1 MACSTRGWLTA
12 IMLVFAAISPAAAEP
27 KRVLLLH
34 SFGPQF
40 VPWVFFAGQFREELF
55 KQSPDKIDLYEAS
68 LEGARFQ
75 QPDEQRPIVDYLVAL
90 FGTRKLDLIVTIG
103 APATF
108 FVQKY
113 RAQFFPSIPMVI
125 GAPEQRAIN
134 YGALTSNDAPVAVT
148 LDFQKWI
155 ENILQVRP
163 DTTHIAW
170 VVGASPLERFWTEEF
185 RRISQPFT
193 DRISFEWFND
203 LRFDDMLKRVSELP
217 PHSALFFVDLRVD
230 AAGVPLDRDL
240 VLPRL
245 REATNAPIFSYIDGY
260 LGLGIVGGPM
270 LSSEEV
276 GRRMA
281 EAAVRILSGESP
293 GDLKIPPVA
302 LGAPQY
308 DWRELQHWNIS
319 EDRLPAGSMVRF
331 REPAVWNQYRW
342 QISLICAVVLLEGA
356 LIFGLLYERRRRLHA
371 EVQSRQ
377 RSAELAHINRFSM
390 AGELTATIAHEI
402 NQPLGA
408 ILTNIETAECI
419 VKSPAPDLQEIG
431 EILADMRRDD
441 ERASE
446 VIGRLRSLLKKAPFE
461 LKHIDLN
468 EVVRE
473 TVRFLSALAIAR
485 EVDLTS
491 FIAPTPL
498 PIKGDLIQ
506 LQQVI
511 LNLIVNAMD
520 AMSSMPSAERRIT
533 VSTARD
539 GNSADL
545 SVSDVGPGIPV
556 EKLKEVFEPFFTTKP
571 QGMGMGL
578 SIARTIVEAHGGQLS
593 AENRGGR
600 GAAFR
605 ISLPLAAQ
613 PN

>member
-1 MACSTRGWLTA
+1 MKRRSKGRG
-12 IMLVFAAISPAAAEP
+12 
-27 KRVLLLH
+27 
-34 SFGPQF
+34 
-40 VPWVFFAGQFREELF
+40 
-55 KQSPDKIDLYEAS
+55 
-68 LEGARFQ
+68 FQ
-75 QPDEQRPIVDYLVAL
+75 QPDEQGPIVDYLVAL
-90 FGTRKLDLIVTIG
+90 FETRKLDLIVTIG

-108 FVQKY
+108 FIQKY
-113 RAQFFPSIPMVI
+113 RPKFFPSTPLII

-134 YGALTSNDAPVAVT
+134 YGMLTSNDAPVAVA
-148 LDFQKWI
+148 LDFNKWI
-155 ENILQVRP
+155 ESILQVLP

-170 VVGASPLERFWTEEF
+170 AVGASPLERFWTEEF
-185 RRISQPFT
+185 RRTSRPFT

-203 LRFDDMLKRVSELP
+203 LRFEEMLKRVSELP
-217 PHSALFFVDLRVD
+217 PHSAVFYVDLRVD

-245 REATNAPIFSYIDGY
+245 RQATNAPIFSYIDSY

-270 LSSEEV
+270 LSSEAV

-281 EAAVRILSGESP
+281 EAAVRMLSGESP
-293 GDLKIPPVA
+293 GDLKIPPVVP
-302 LGAPQY
+302 GAAQY
-308 DWRELQHWNIS
+308 DWRELRHWNIS
-319 EDRLPAGSMVRF
+319 QDRLPTGSMVRF
-331 REPAVWNQYRW
+331 REPTVWAQYRW
-342 QISLICAVVLLEGA
+342 QIAVICAVMLLQGA
-356 LIFGLLYERRRRLHA
+356 LISGLLYERRRRLHA

-408 ILTNIETAECI
+408 ILTNVETAELM

-431 EILADMRRDD
+431 EVLADIRRDD
-441 ERASE
+441 ERASD

-520 AMSSMPSAERRIT
+520 AMSGMPSAERRIT
-533 VSTARD
+533 VSTVRD

-556 EKLKEVFEPFFTTKP
+556 EKLKEVFEPFFTTKA
-571 QGMGMGL
+571 QGMGLGL

-593 AENRGGR
+593 AENQAGR

-605 ISLPLAAQ
+605 IRLPLAA
-613 PN
+613 PPK